1 MLFRSRDEKILSE
14 LMSIL
19 MCKIYDERYKTS
31 DDYMEFI
38 VIDDDAHKT
47 ALRIKEIFKDKV
59 KVKYP
64 MVFTEKEE
72 ITLDDNSIVYV
83 VAQLQ
88 KYSLTSTS
96 HQVVSDAFE
105 SIISYASKGSQGQF
119 FTPKNVIDLMVN
131 ILRPERYKSMIDL
144 ACGFRVVIMTQA
156 NSQVNTR
163 VLELLPKFKIKKMN
177 CWCAV

>member
-1 MLFRSRDEKILSE
+1 MEVNKIGGILSV
-14 LMSIL
+14 LLGLI
-19 MCKIYDERYKTS
+19 
-31 DDYMEFI
+31 F
-38 VIDDDAHKT
+38 VI
-47 ALRIKEIFKDKV
+47 F
-59 KVKYP
+59 P
-64 MVFTEKEE
+64 MF
-72 ITLDDNSIVYV
+72 S
-83 VAQLQ
+83 A
-88 KYSLTSTS
+88 S
-96 HQVVSDAFE
+96 VVS
-105 SIISYASKGSQGQF
+105 IIIGLSLLFFGIIIVFSGINLKNIIKSQGQF